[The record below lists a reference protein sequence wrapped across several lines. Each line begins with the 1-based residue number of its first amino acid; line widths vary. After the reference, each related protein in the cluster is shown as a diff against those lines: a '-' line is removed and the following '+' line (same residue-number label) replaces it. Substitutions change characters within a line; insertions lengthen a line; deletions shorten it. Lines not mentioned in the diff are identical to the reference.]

1 MDFVDSHV
9 WRYAL
14 VRGADPVKRKA
25 AAAVVSGGARVVS
38 SQVVNEVC
46 MNLILSLENS
56 RTRVEVPVGS

>member
-9 WRYAL
+9 WLYAL
-14 VRGADPVKRKA
+14 VRGTEPVKRKA